1 MASLQ
6 KVIQRPPVFWSAVGF
21 LLLIQFCLGLYSAR
35 QLSVT
40 HDEYWHLPVGFLTLE
55 SGRFDY
61 DRLNPPLIRS
71 WSALPLLL
79 TSAQS
84 GSPDRSPDPADYG
97 DAFLKANPEHYQH
110 YYFLGRCMVLL
121 LACTSG
127 LLLALWTRELFSSL
141 AACFAVFLWV
151 MSPNILASAAL
162 GTQDLAITGFFLATL
177 YCGWKFAHFPS
188 GKLALVTGI
197 VLGLAQLTK
206 YTAILLVPV
215 LLMQWFLV
223 RYKNSEIQ
231 ERPAKKTVLLHWGVL
246 ILSSLFILNA
256 GYLFRDTLQP
266 LSGYR
271 FQSSELKALTS
282 LPEFLQII
290 PLPIPRDYL
299 MGFDLQRFIMQQS
312 HPTFLDNQW
321 EEHGFRSYY
330 LYTMLYKLP
339 HGFQFLIVISIYSW
353 FKAPHLFPRR
363 TLAVLLTPVV
373 LLLFIASL
381 SNNQLGLRYVLPI
394 FPFIILL
401 CAPLV
406 DQLDFVRHK
415 ILSYLIVIAILS
427 LPLSLRYAPDHLA
440 YFNELAGGP
449 ELGDTHLVDSNIDWG
464 QDLYRL
470 QDYLNQHPIHGLKLA
485 YFGTIPPGELGIKY
499 EFPTEFRPV
508 PGKYAISASILQGRP
523 YTLRRQ
529 DGSRYNLEHD
539 ALGFFRFF
547 EPDAQLGYSINYY
560 DLTSEDVARW
570 QTAVM
575 QANRGMLSP

>member
-6 KVIQRPPVFWSAVGF
+6 KVIRRPPVFWSVVGF

-40 HDEYWHLPVGFLTLE
+40 HDEYWHLPVGFLSLE
-55 SGRFDY
+55 TGRFDH

-71 WSALPLLL
+71 WSALPLLM

-84 GSPDRSPDPADYG
+84 GSPDLSSDPADYG
-97 DAFLKANPEHYQH
+97 DAFLEANPENYQH
-110 YYFLGRCMVLL
+110 YYFLGRCMILL
-121 LACTSG
+121 LSCVSG
-127 LLLALWTRELFSSL
+127 LLLALWTRELFSSQ

-162 GTQDLAITGFFLATL
+162 GTQDLAITGFFLAVF
-177 YCGWKFAHFPS
+177 YCGWKFACLPTW
-188 GKLALVTGI
+188 KWALVTGI

-206 YTAILLVPV
+206 YTAILLVP
-215 LLMQWFLV
+215 LLLIQWVLV
-223 RYKNSEIQ
+223 RYKSPEIQ
-231 ERPAKKTVLLHWGVL
+231 ERPANRTVVLRWGVL
-246 ILSSLFILNA
+246 LLSSLFILNA
-256 GYLFRDTLQP
+256 GYLFRDSLQP
-266 LSGYR
+266 VSSYQ
-271 FQSSELKALTS
+271 FQSSELKVLTA

-290 PLPIPRDYL
+290 PLPVPRDYL
-299 MGFDLQRFIMQQS
+299 MGFDLQRFIMQQT

-339 HGFQFLIVISIYSW
+339 HGFQFLIVIAIYSW
-353 FKAPHLFPRR
+353 FKQPRLLARR

-373 LLLFIASL
+373 LLLCIASL
-381 SNNQLGLRYVLPI
+381 ANNQLGLRYVLPV

-401 CAPLV
+401 CAPLI
-406 DQLDFVRHK
+406 DQLDFDRHK
-415 ILSYLIVIAILS
+415 IRSYLILIAMLS
-427 LPLSLRYAPDHLA
+427 LPLSLRHAPDHLA
-440 YFNELAGGP
+440 YFNELSGGP
-449 ELGDTHLVDSNIDWG
+449 EQGDSHLVDSNIDWG

-470 QDYLNQHPIHGLKLA
+470 QDYLNQNPISDLKLA
-485 YFGTIPPGELGIKY
+485 YFGTIPPGKLGIKY
-499 EFPTEFRPV
+499 DLPAEFRPV
-508 PGKYAISASILQGRP
+508 PGKYAISVSILQGRP

-547 EPDAQLGYSINYY
+547 EPEAQLGYSINFYEV
-560 DLTSEDVARW
+560 TPEDIARW

-575 QANRGMLSP
+575 QANRSMRSP